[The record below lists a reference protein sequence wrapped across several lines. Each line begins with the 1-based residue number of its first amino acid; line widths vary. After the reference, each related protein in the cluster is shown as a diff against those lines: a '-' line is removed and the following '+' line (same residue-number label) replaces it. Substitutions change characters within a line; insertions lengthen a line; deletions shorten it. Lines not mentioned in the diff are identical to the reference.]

1 MNQVLSNDSTTH
13 GNAVNVEPINQH
25 FSFVILTY
33 NEEVHLPRLLRSLEG
48 LYAQVY
54 VLDSSSTDQTVQ
66 IAESYG
72 AKVLY
77 HPFENHPKQW
87 DYALRIFKINTP
99 WTIGLDADQVLSGE
113 LFKKLQNFTSLTV
126 TPDVNG
132 IYFNRKNYFKGKWI
146 RYGGYFPKYLLKMFR
161 TSEGYSDLNENMDH
175 RFIVPGKTLIW
186 QDGYLVEE
194 NTKEN
199 RISFWIEKHNRYSEQ
214 TAVEEMERQQNIR
227 HQTIAPKIFGSPDE
241 KIAYLKSYWWRMP
254 LYLRPVLYF
263 SYRYFFK
270 LGILDGK
277 QGFIFHFLQGFWFRL
292 IVDIKIEEKKN
303 DIRRAQEK
311 LAEAQSTEINKKEGP
326 AQEIVRSG
334 PSRMST
340 QTSLPLLVIKQ

>member
-1 MNQVLSNDSTTH
+1 MD
-13 GNAVNVEPINQH
+13 G
-25 FSFVILTY
+25 
-33 NEEVHLPRLLRSLEG
+33 
-48 LYAQVY
+48 
-54 VLDSSSTDQTVQ
+54 TVRC
-66 IAESYG
+66 AERYG
-72 AKVLY
+72 AHVLF

-87 DYALRIFKINTP
+87 DYALKAFKITTP
-99 WTIGLDADQVLSGE
+99 WTIGLDADQIVSEE
-113 LFKKLQNFTSLTV
+113 LYKKLLNFSSSSIS
-126 TPDVNG
+126 PEVNS
-132 IYFNRKNYFKGKWI
+132 IYFNRKNYFKGRWI
-146 RYGGYFPKYLLKMFR
+146 KHGGYFPKYLLKMFR
-161 TSEGYSDLNENMDH
+161 TGIGYSDLNENMDH

-186 QDGYLVEE
+186 NDGYLVED

-214 TAVEEMERQQNIR
+214 IAVEELERQLHIR
-227 HQTIAPKIFGSPDE
+227 QQTLAPKIFGSPDE

-303 DIRRAQEK
+303 DIRRGEYK
-311 LAEAQSTEINKKEGP
+311 RSEIRQIEIKKKP
-326 AQEIVRSG
+326 APPIEESLETAAANIIVNAPQIR
-334 PSRMST
+334 
-340 QTSLPLLVIKQ
+340 

>member
-1 MNQVLSNDSTTH
+1 MNQVLPNNSDAILNAGSGEK
-13 GNAVNVEPINQH
+13 GNNH

-33 NEEVHLPRLLRSLEG
+33 NEEVHLPRLLRSIEG
-48 LYAQVY
+48 LDASVY
-54 VLDSSSTDQTVQ
+54 VLDSGSTDLTVK
-66 IAESYG
+66 IAEAYG
-72 AKVLY
+72 AKVLC

-87 DYALRIFKINTP
+87 DYALKAFRIASP
-99 WTIGLDADQVLSGE
+99 WTIGLDADQVVSEE
-113 LFKKLQNFTSLTV
+113 LFKKLQGFSSTSV
-126 TPDVNG
+126 PANVNG

-146 RYGGYFPKYLLKMFR
+146 KHGGYFPKFLLKMFR

-175 RFIVPGKTLIW
+175 RFIVPGRTVIW
-186 QDGYLVEE
+186 QDGYLIEE

-214 TAVEEMERQQNIR
+214 IAVEELERQMNIR

-263 SYRYFFK
+263 SYRYFVK

-277 QGFIFHFLQGFWFRL
+277 QGFVFHFLQGFWFRL

-303 DIRRAQEK
+303 DIRRAEEQRFELIK
-311 LAEAQSTEINKKEGP
+311 KEIKKKESSGREVERMGAGSTSTESSI
-326 AQEIVRSG
+326 
-334 PSRMST
+334 
-340 QTSLPLLVIKQ
+340 PLLAAK

>member
-1 MNQVLSNDSTTH
+1 MSVKQVLLSDSIL
-13 GNAVNVEPINQH
+13 NAGKAEKINKH

-33 NEEVHLPRLLRSLEG
+33 NEEIHLPRLLRSIEDLN
-48 LYAQVY
+48 AQVF
-54 VLDSSSTDQTVQ
+54 VLDSGSTDRTVK

-87 DYALRIFKINTP
+87 DYALRAFRVNTP
-99 WTIGLDADQVLSGE
+99 WTIGLDADQVVSDE
-113 LFKKLQNFTSLTV
+113 LFRRLQNFSPISV
-126 TPDVNG
+126 PSDVNG

-146 RYGGYFPKYLLKMFR
+146 KHGGYFPKYLLKMFR

-175 RFIVPGKTLIW
+175 RFIVPGRTLIW
-186 QDGYLVEE
+186 QDGYVIEE

-214 TAVEEMERQQNIR
+214 IAVEELERQLHIR
-227 HQTIAPKIFGSPDE
+227 QQTIAPKIFGSPDE

-292 IVDIKIEEKKN
+292 VVDIKIEEKKN
-303 DIRRAQEK
+303 DIRRGEEK
-311 LAEAQSTEINKKEGP
+311 KSELRQIKIQKKTESSMKENFETTSASYVVHPSQIN
-326 AQEIVRSG
+326 
-334 PSRMST
+334 
-340 QTSLPLLVIKQ
+340 